1 MIVGETTILGNT
13 QIDKVKKKKNSKKH
27 VFSLKL
33 HNFKKRKELKHLEIV

>member
-1 MIVGETTILGNT
+1 MIVEETTILGNT
-13 QIDKVKKKKNSKKH
+13 QIGKVKKKNSKKH